1 MKIRRVVTGHDDSG
15 RAVVVSDGAAP
26 RTHDFVHVPGMAST
40 MLWATVADALGP
52 SSEDP
57 TPNASSQVPGPD
69 GTCFV
74 IVTFPPDSIV
84 ADPVLAGAE
93 HRAASPG
100 IAERF
105 EADNPGMHT
114 TPTVD
119 YVIVLDGSIW
129 LDLDD
134 GAPVRLDAGDVVI
147 QNATRHAWRN
157 LSDAPVT
164 IAAVQIGVAVL
175 RGGATEGTECDSV
188 PIRVTALSHSVPLDV
203 TRPGFPGRRTHGGP
217 RGERP

>member
-1 MKIRRVVTGHDDSG
+1 MKIRRVVTGHDASG
-15 RAVVVSDGAAP
+15 RAAVVSDSAAP

-40 MLWATVADALGP
+40 MLWATVAGALGS

-74 IVTFPPDSIV
+74 IVTFPPDSV
-84 ADPVLAGAE
+84 SLDPVLAAAE
-93 HRAASPG
+93 HKAASPG

-157 LSDAPVT
+157 LSGTPVT

-175 RGGATEGTECDSV
+175 RGGLRAAVDHDGCDTV
-188 PIRVTALSHSVPLDV
+188 HARGCTPSHSA
-203 TRPGFPGRRTHGGP
+203 
-217 RGERP
+217 